1 MPDGIRDVAGLFDA
15 AVYTASRR
23 PVGDPGATG
32 LPPHCYTSED
42 WYRAE
47 VERIFMRSWIFLGR
61 VQRVPEAGDYLA
73 LDYAGVPL
81 LILRGRDG
89 VLRAFANSCRHRGAK
104 LLEGEGNCRGIACPY
119 HGWAY
124 GLDGSLR
131 GAPGMER
138 SAGFDKA
145 EHGLKP
151 VRLETWGGFMFVCM
165 DPEASD
171 LATWLGDLSERL
183 GPYDFEDMVPTYRV
197 EYDLACNWKIMVEN
211 FLEYYHTPYVHRASI
226 YSKPVAFLGQDDGQ
240 MADLSPEP
248 GPGERV
254 CFFMPHEGTRAL
266 MDGDAGFDPMPR
278 LAGHRH
284 EAGTYSGCI
293 LPAAMFSCHQD
304 CMWFLE
310 IYPEGPARTKVVQV
324 GCFPKAAT
332 ERPDFDEVAAH
343 YYKRW
348 GLVMGEDLAMIESV
362 QRGLEGPFA
371 EAGPV
376 HHVEDKIHAIRRW
389 WLDRMLDG
397 PVG

>member
-1 MPDGIRDVAGLFDA
+1 MPDGMRSPVGLFDA
-15 AVYTASRR
+15 SAYAKSRL
-23 PVGDPGATG
+23 PVEDPAARG
-32 LPPHCYTSED
+32 LPPQCYTSED
-42 WYRAE
+42 WYRRE

-61 VQRVPEAGDYLA
+61 VQRVAEAGDYLA
-73 LDYAGVPL
+73 IDYAGVPL
-81 LILRGRDG
+81 LILRDRDG
-89 VLRAFANSCRHRGAK
+89 TLRALANSCRHRGAK

-119 HGWAY
+119 HGWVY

-138 SAGFDKA
+138 SAGFEKS
-145 EHGLKP
+145 ENGLKP

-165 DPEASD
+165 DPEAPD
-171 LATWLGDLSERL
+171 LTTWLGDLPERL
-183 GPYDFEDMVPTYRV
+183 GAYDFENMVPTYRV

-226 YSKPVAFLGQDDGQ
+226 YSKPVAFLGQQDGQ

-266 MDGDAGFDPMPR
+266 MDGDEGFGHMPQ
-278 LAGHRH
+278 LASLRQD
-284 EAGTYSGCI
+284 AGTYSGCM
-293 LPAAMFSCHQD
+293 LPSGMFSCHQD

-310 IYPEGPARTKVVQV
+310 IYPEGPARTRIVQV

-332 ERPDFDEVAAH
+332 ERPDFEAVAAN

-348 GLVMGEDLAMIESV
+348 GLVMGEDVAMIESV
-362 QRGLEGPFA
+362 QHGLEGPFA

-397 PVG
+397 AAG

>member
-1 MPDGIRDVAGLFDA
+1 MPDGMRSPAGLFDA
-15 AVYTASRR
+15 SVYAKSRL
-23 PVGDPGATG
+23 PVEDPRARG
-32 LPPHCYTSED
+32 LPPHCYTSEE
-42 WYRAE
+42 WFKAE

-61 VQRVPEAGDYLA
+61 VQRVPAAGDYLA
-73 LDYAGVPL
+73 IDYAGVPL
-81 LILRGRDG
+81 LILRDRDG
-89 VLRAFANSCRHRGAK
+89 SLRAFANSCRHRGAK

-119 HGWAY
+119 HGWVY

-131 GAPGMER
+131 GAPGMEK
-138 SAGFDKA
+138 SAGFEKS
-145 EHGLKP
+145 ENGLKP

-165 DPEASD
+165 DPDAPD
-171 LATWLGDLSERL
+171 LTTWLGDLPERL
-183 GPYDFEDMVPTYRV
+183 GVYDFENMVPTYRV

-226 YSKPVAFLGQDDGQ
+226 YSKPVAFLGQQDGQ
-240 MADLSPEP
+240 MANLSPEA

-266 MDGDAGFDPMPR
+266 MDGDEGFGHMPQ
-278 LAGHRH
+278 LAGLRQD
-284 EAGTYSGCI
+284 AGTYSGCM
-293 LPAAMFSCHQD
+293 LPSGMFSCHQD

-310 IYPEGPARTKVVQV
+310 IYPEGPNRTRIVQV
-324 GCFPKAAT
+324 GCFPKAVT
-332 ERPDFDEVAAH
+332 ERSDFEAVAAN

-348 GLVMGEDLAMIESV
+348 ALVMGEDLEMIEGV

-397 PVG
+397 AAG